1 MTHNY
6 IHDAHSQ
13 ERMMTSICY
22 CGGLREEKAVVKA
35 QFHWCAT
42 NSRSGLVLA
51 SEESVS
57 KK

>member
-6 IHDAHSQ
+6 IHDTHSQ
-13 ERMMTSICY
+13 ERMMMSFCY
-22 CGGLREEKAVVKA
+22 CGGLREEKAVVKVE
-35 QFHWCAT
+35 FLWCVT